1 MLEDTA
7 QPHTE
12 LAIHESGPVSWW
24 SWRPG
29 IHPRN
34 ALLIGSV
41 FTLIALFFIALGLV
55 VLALSIADSSSAP
68 LNVAGVVTHHTT
80 GGLNGSYY
88 LTIQLHT
95 QSFPSSVSAPVNIT
109 VFHILHDGNAVTL
122 EYSPYLRQ
130 LNALDANGQ
139 HYILPNSGAAGIVIG
154 AIALLLLGLFMLP
167 YPAVLARWG
176 WRDLYASDKVH
187 IVGTIIALRAATEM
201 QMRRPGL
208 MPRRGVRTWYGVALS
223 TSDTGRVMAF
233 AVTETMYRGLKEGE
247 SITITYSPHIHYVYS
262 LEQVREGK

>member
-12 LAIHESGPVSWW
+12 LAIHASGPVSWW

-29 IHPRN
+29 IKPRN
-34 ALLIGSV
+34 ALLIGGV

-55 VLALSIADSSSAP
+55 VLALSIADSTSAP
-68 LNVAGVVTHHTT
+68 LNVAGVVTRHTT

-95 QSFPSSVSAPVNIT
+95 PGFPAAVSAPVNAT
-109 VFHILHDGNAVTL
+109 MYHTLHDGNAVTL

-130 LNALDANGQ
+130 LNALDAGGQ
-139 HYILPNSGAAGIVIG
+139 HYILPNSGTAGIVIG
-154 AIALLLLGLFMLP
+154 AIALLLLGLVMLP

-176 WRDLYASDKVH
+176 WRDLYSNNRMNVTGA
-187 IVGTIIALRAATEM
+187 IIALRAATET

-208 MPRRGVRTWYGVALS
+208 MPRRGVRTWYGIALS
-223 TSDTGRVMAF
+223 TSDTGRVMTF
-233 AVTETMYRGLKEGE
+233 AITETMYRGRKEGE
-247 SITITYSPHIHYVYS
+247 IITIICSPHIHYVYS
-262 LEQVREGK
+262 LEQVREDE